1 MKETRELRT
10 YTGTVEL
17 RMDGEDS
24 DWPAEVTGVAAVVN
38 QATDIGG
45 WFEEEIARG
54 AFDSALQGKIDIPVL
69 FNHDANQIVGR
80 TTSGTAKVWVNDAG
94 HLAYSFV
101 PDAKNPVH
109 QHVVRSIQRGD
120 ITQSSFAFT
129 VSRAM
134 WSASAKYGD
143 DSYRT
148 ILEVKKLYDVS
159 PVTYPAYSGTSVGSR
174 DAEAIES
181 ERAAIIAERSAGSTK
196 QADAKRLIN
205 QALKKSI

>member
-1 MKETRELRT
+1 ME
-10 YTGTVEL
+10 
-17 RMDGEDS
+17 GEDS
-24 DWPAEVTGVAAVVN
+24 DWPAEVTGVAAVIN
-38 QATDIGG
+38 QVTDIGG

-54 AFDSALQGKIDIPVL
+54 AFDAALAGEVDIPVL

-94 HLAYSFV
+94 NLAYSFV
-101 PDAKNPVH
+101 PDQKNPVH

-134 WSASAKYGD
+134 WSGSTKYGD

-181 ERAAIIAERSAGSTK
+181 ERAALIAERSANDKRQS
-196 QADAKRLIN
+196 DAKKLIN
-205 QALKKSI
+205 EALKKSI